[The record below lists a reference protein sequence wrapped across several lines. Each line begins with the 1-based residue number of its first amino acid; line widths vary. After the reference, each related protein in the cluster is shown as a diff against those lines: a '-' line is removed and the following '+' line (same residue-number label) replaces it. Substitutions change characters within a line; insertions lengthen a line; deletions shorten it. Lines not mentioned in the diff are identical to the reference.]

1 MILCPNCKHQNLTG
15 AAFCT
20 ECGSMLTSIAEQ
32 ATVGNTGAVHISA
45 ASSRAVVGEAKLAP
59 ADSWAALHVLESGA
73 ILPLATRNE
82 FTLGR
87 VGEGQSLTPDIDLTP
102 HQAYSHGVSRL
113 HAVLKRGVNAIYIT
127 DLASA
132 NGTYL
137 NGKRLEPH
145 QEHELSHGDVLGL
158 GSLKVQILL
167 RST

>member
-1 MILCPNCKHQNLTG
+1 MIRCPNCKHQNLTG
-15 AAFCT
+15 AAFCA
-20 ECGSMLTSIAEQ
+20 ECGGMLISIAVP
-32 ATVGNTGAVHISA
+32 ARAGSAGAVEVTA
-45 ASSRAVVGEAKLAP
+45 AAP
-59 ADSWAALHVLESGA
+59 PDSWAALHVLESGA
-73 ILPLATRNE
+73 VLPLATRNE
-82 FTLGR
+82 FTVGR

-113 HAVLKRGVNAIYIT
+113 HAVLRRGVDAIYIT

-132 NGTYL
+132 NGTFL
-137 NGKRLEPH
+137 NGRRLEPH